1 MARGVEKQ
9 RREALSCSS
18 LEGNL
23 GTVVS
28 CGCNYEYYS
37 DSLVLGKGI
46 SGRYI
51 RIEVLTFLLFC
62 CFLLLLR
69 GWVFFF
75 LVLGLLTWRFSSRNK
90 YLETVLLLVVY
101 IV

>member
-1 MARGVEKQ
+1 MQPECHLWPGVEKG

-18 LEGNL
+18 LEENL

-46 SGRYI
+46 SGRYLM
-51 RIEVLTFLLFC
+51 VDFFAFLFV
-62 CFLLLLR
+62 CFGFGG
-69 GWVFFF
+69 GWWFFF
-75 LVLGLLTWRFSSRNK
+75 PFF
-90 YLETVLLLVVY
+90 
-101 IV
+101 